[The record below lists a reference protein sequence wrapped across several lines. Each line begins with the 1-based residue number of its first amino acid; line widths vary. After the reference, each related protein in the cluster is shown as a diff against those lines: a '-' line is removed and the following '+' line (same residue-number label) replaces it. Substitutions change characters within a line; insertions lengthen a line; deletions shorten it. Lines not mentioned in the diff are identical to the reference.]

1 MERKDL
7 DERTQRVLAAS
18 FFGALPPDAL
28 DRLLASAVLV
38 DVPAGGIVYR
48 AEGSPRGA
56 LVVDGLIR
64 VFITADDGRQMTVRY
79 ARAGEQL
86 GAMTAVHGPVPLSAQ
101 AVTDTSLL
109 MFSATLL
116 RNLAQTDVRV
126 AWPLAKEMA
135 EAVGI
140 AVDALAGAAFG
151 SVRQRVA
158 RHLLDLATPGQRPP
172 QLMTGVNQQAVAD
185 AVGTSREVVARTLR
199 DFRDAG
205 LVRTGRSGIVLLD
218 PERMAAVITTDE
230 V

>member
-1 MERKDL
+1 MERQDL

-18 FFGALPPDAL
+18 FFGALPPEAL

-48 AEGSPRGA
+48 PEDSPRGA

-64 VFITADDGRQMTVRY
+64 VFITAVDGRQLTARY

-86 GAMTAVHGPVPLSAQ
+86 GAMTVVHGPVPLSAQ

-116 RNLAQTDVRV
+116 RQLAQTDVRV
-126 AWPLAKEMA
+126 AWPLTEEMA
-135 EAVGI
+135 QAVDI
-140 AVDALAGAAFG
+140 AVDALAGVAFG

-158 RHLLDLATPGQRPP
+158 RPLLDLATPGQRPS
-172 QLMTGVNQQAVAD
+172 QLMTGVNQKAVSD
-185 AVGTSREVVARTLR
+185 AVGTSREVVARTR
-199 DFRDAG
+199 RPISCPRG
-205 LVRTGRSGIVLLD
+205 
-218 PERMAAVITTDE
+218 
-230 V
+230 